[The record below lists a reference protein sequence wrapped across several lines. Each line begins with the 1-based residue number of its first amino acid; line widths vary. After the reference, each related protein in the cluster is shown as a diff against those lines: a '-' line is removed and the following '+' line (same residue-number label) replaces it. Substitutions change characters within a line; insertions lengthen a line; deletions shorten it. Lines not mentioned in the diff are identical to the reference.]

1 MNSQNL
7 VPFQKGYD
15 SRRQNGRKKGSK
27 NVSTIIKDL
36 LETDFKK
43 IKNSSLKSKIE
54 KQNSKTAKEAI
65 ISVIIQKALSGDIKS
80 VEWLFSHI
88 ERNEPVEENN
98 FFNRPIEIT
107 IIDPINK
114 NKKLL

>member
-7 VPFQKGYD
+7 IPFQKGYD

-80 VEWLFSHI
+80 VEWLFSRI
-88 ERNEPVEENN
+88 ERNEPEANN
-98 FFNRPIEIT
+98 FFNSPIEIT
-107 IIDPINK
+107 IVDPK
-114 NKKLL
+114 NKTKQLL